1 MVVYRDE
8 NNHGYIMSL
17 GEYYGI
23 WAERDL
29 DIGIKSS
36 VSTDGLE
43 LFQIVKN
50 IPGWRERLPMFA
62 WCESLNEEYGENRW
76 YIPLDKE
83 TDLFNSHSRVWMI
96 NAGAP
101 SITT

>member
-8 NNHGYIMSL
+8 NSHGYIMSL

-23 WAERDL
+23 WGER
-29 DIGIKSS
+29 
-36 VSTDGLE
+36 
-43 LFQIVKN
+43 
-50 IPGWRERLPMFA
+50 
-62 WCESLNEEYGENRW
+62 
-76 YIPLDKE
+76 
-83 TDLFNSHSRVWMI
+83 DLFNSHSRVWMI